1 MSKRKFIAI
10 GKTGVGKSFIL
21 SRILSNKDEI
31 FKYSSLID
39 SCTGKIESAQRTLNR
54 DDFRDPKDLGSNVDF
69 DFEAYDTPGL
79 ADSQGR
85 THQFLDEIMK
95 TLRETQ
101 FNQILIFIEYGKFSS
116 DIQRSL
122 EALNCCLI
130 CSSNGEN
137 NSAFISLII
146 NKVPT
151 DKSFVKDH
159 QNPAVKGEEIE
170 KIVKGVGKLINID
183 VSSYVKI
190 EKLSEEDDDET
201 ENFKKSI
208 DQLRKLIAKS
218 NDHFKS
224 NGVKTWSELV
234 DAKQKEIA
242 VVTAERDYWA
252 GEMCKIKAERQKFHE
267 EIASGR
273 NSEYPLFFGS
283 RDPAFICHQVQYNNI
298 SCSMENNENK
308 FLQLN
313 IELEKLQ
320 SLLA

>member
-69 DFEAYDTPGL
+69 EAYDTPGL

-101 FNQILIFIEYGKFSS
+101 FNQILIFIEYSKFSS

-122 EALNCCLI
+122 EALNRCLI
-130 CSSNGEN
+130 NSSNGEN

-159 QNPAVKGEEIE
+159 QNPAVKEEEIE

-183 VSSYVKI
+183 VTSYVTI
-190 EKLSEEDDDET
+190 EKLSEEDDEET
-201 ENFKKSI
+201 ENFKKNI

-252 GEMCKIKAERQKFHE
+252 GEMRIHKAELQKFHE

-273 NSEYPLFFGS
+273 NSEYRPFFGS
-283 RDPAFICHQVQYNNI
+283 RNPALIH
-298 SCSMENNENK
+298 SSMENNEKN